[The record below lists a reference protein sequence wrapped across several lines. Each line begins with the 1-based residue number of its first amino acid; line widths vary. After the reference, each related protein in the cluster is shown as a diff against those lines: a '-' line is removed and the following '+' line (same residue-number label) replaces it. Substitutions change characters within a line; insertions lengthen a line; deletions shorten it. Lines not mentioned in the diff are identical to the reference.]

1 MSHDTPHCL
10 LNVCTSHFT
19 VNEFSCLTADTRN
32 KSVDPRMIRTT
43 SERRGE
49 TVKER
54 VKGR

>member
-1 MSHDTPHCL
+1 M
-10 LNVCTSHFT
+10 NVCSSHFT